1 MSKSSSVTINGMQ
14 LKPSPF
20 VSTSYE
26 YNKSGE
32 YVIGGFLIVTLS
44 GTLVGEDIV
53 SQMQSIGR
61 LAANLN
67 CVNLII
73 GCQGNSDFLDGA
85 GRIRN
90 VDVSAGD
97 QPFVANYTIT
107 IALETIGGS
116 QAVEADPDFLTRNC
130 LSEADV
136 KFIQAYSESIEIDG
150 GDNATLVDNTFG
162 VSKSYVKG
170 KGSIKVTAFGREV
183 CGVPSFNGI
192 DQAIVIVNK
201 RATALMS
208 FTYCGAEDNPM
219 QQYSGWQ
226 KWLDTKTL
234 TVNDTGSVEWT
245 FDLYMSQGGC
255 APYAWV
261 DINTDDKK
269 DFQIGTTERKTRSVS
284 GTIRGLSSYTGDL
297 LSNKA
302 GSGDRINNAKAALNI
317 ILPKIMGGEWPGL
330 VNDLS
335 GEKGEKPEEPDCRPP
350 PDEVCYQRISSNITT
365 SVVAGEIS
373 FSAEYADID
382 ACKPMGAATIETSI
396 QENLP
401 ATRHREFIIPNLEDS
416 IIHYMGDTPHEATV
430 TVRGSLQGCDEGKIK
445 ETMECVDKQFEKAT
459 KDYNGWLIKNE
470 NKNISTYSYSKTKT
484 FVKCDQ

>member
-1 MSKSSSVTINGMQ
+1 MSKQSSVTINGTQ
-14 LKPSPF
+14 LKPAPF

-53 SQMQSIGR
+53 SQMQSIGT
-61 LAANLN
+61 LAANSN
-67 CVNLII
+67 CVNLIV
-73 GCQGNSDFLDGA
+73 GCQGGSDFLDGA

-107 IALETIGGS
+107 IALETVGGS
-116 QAVEADPDFLTRNC
+116 QAVEPDPDFLTRNC
-130 LSEADV
+130 LTEAEG

-150 GDNATLVDNTFG
+150 GDSATLVDNTFG
-162 VSKSYVKG
+162 VSKSYIKG

-183 CGVPSFNGI
+183 CGIPSFNGI
-192 DQAIVIVNK
+192 DQAIAIVNR
-201 RATALMS
+201 RASALMS
-208 FTYCGAEDNPM
+208 FTYCGADDNPL

-234 TVNDTGSVEWT
+234 LVNDTGSVEWT
-245 FDLYMSQGGC
+245 FDLYMSNGGC

-261 DINTDDKK
+261 DINSDDRK
-269 DFQIGTTERKTRSVS
+269 DFQIGTTERKTRNIS
-284 GTIRGLSSYTGDL
+284 GTIRGLSPYTGDL

-302 GSGDRINNAKAALNI
+302 GAGDRLNNAKAALGV
-317 ILPKIMGGEWPGL
+317 ILPQIIGGDWPALPNG
-330 VNDLS
+330 LS
-335 GEKGEKPEEPDCRPP
+335 GERGKKPDESDCPPP

-373 FSAEYADID
+373 FSADYADID
-382 ACKPMGAATIETSI
+382 ACKPKGAAIIDTTVE
-396 QENLP
+396 ENLP
-401 ATRHREFIIPNLEDS
+401 AIRHVEFIVPNLGDS
-416 IIHYMGDTPHEATV
+416 IIHYMGDTAHEATV
-430 TVRGSLQGCDEGKIK
+430 TVRGSLQGCDEKKIK
-445 ETMECVDKQFEKAT
+445 ETIGCVDEQFEKTT
-459 KDYNGWLIKNE
+459 KEYNGWLVKNE
-470 NKNISTYSYSKTKT
+470 TKKVSTYSYSKTKT
-484 FVKCDQ
+484 FIKCD